1 MPSVYTPSMRALIL
15 ALLASAAVQAAP
27 PTTCGAT
34 DDYGKA
40 LCAYQQRRFAD
51 AEVGFRRIVEANE
64 PAPQT
69 LHALYFLARTQMKTG
84 RFDEASALLI
94 RIHELDPA
102 FYATWNCD
110 YLLGECR
117 RATGKEGAGPRD
129 EGRGPSGCN
138 SA

>member
-1 MPSVYTPSMRALIL
+1 M
-15 ALLASAAVQAAP
+15 QAAP

-117 RATGKEGAGPRD
+117 RATGKE
-129 EGRGPSGCN
+129 
-138 SA
+138 